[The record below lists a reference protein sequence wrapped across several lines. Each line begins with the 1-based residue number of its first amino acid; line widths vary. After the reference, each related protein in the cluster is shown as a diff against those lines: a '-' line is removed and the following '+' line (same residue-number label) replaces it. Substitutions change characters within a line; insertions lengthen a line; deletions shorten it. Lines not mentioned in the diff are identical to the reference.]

1 MATAQDTQILYI
13 AYFGR
18 PADPSGFLYWT
29 TGPQKALSLNEV
41 ADYFAQDTEYKQ
53 TTKGLT
59 PAQVIN
65 SFYVNLFGRDADQPG
80 LEYWLLRTQPGD
92 EPGKSKVP
100 GEDLID
106 VQDVGYYI
114 ALGALEQAAGAP
126 DRVVLESKLTAADK
140 WTDLCGQDAAANNN
154 YNGEL
159 AATYGVDFLKV
170 VKSPATIPSDAAT
183 KAALDLIPPFGT
195 VGLVRSSASSASE
208 GTSVTFT
215 VTTIPSLAGQNLS
228 YELTGVQSADVVG
241 GKLSGSAVI
250 GATGVAVITV
260 SIATDA
266 LIETGEILGIVFPNQ
281 IIAPEPVGSDSVAL
295 IDETDPNL
303 QVVASSTAITE
314 GNTLTFFITS
324 TNLPAG
330 TIIDY
335 DLSGTG
341 LTSADVNNAPLQGTT
356 VLNASGQSQVAFV
369 ISKDLSTES
378 PETVIFTATAGTTTA
393 SATSVINDTSSTPI
407 PSVQVNP
414 SAASVNEG
422 GTLTF
427 FISTENISAG
437 TLVDYTLSGAN
448 LTSADVNNA
457 PLTGTVTVNALGQAQ
472 VTFNISQDLSIEGP
486 EAVTFTVT
494 IAGLSDTATSV
505 INDTSLPAANYT
517 LTTNQDIV
525 AGGAVAVFTFNGN
538 EDTLGQGDQLSIG
551 QAANAVLKLKVA
563 GQFNFDNFETDGVQT
578 FIIDGNGVLA
588 DGNSSMQMSDVI
600 GITDIEI
607 IQNIQK
613 SVLFE
618 DLQVGQLDVLLKDS
632 LGDYE
637 FNFDDS
643 FVKNK
648 PGNAVT
654 FTLDEIPV
662 DAVDT
667 GVGLILTQGPSR
679 GNAEVETVNIVSQNT
694 SGNDDTNLTNLI
706 SRLVVGPA
714 LQTLNIDGTTSV
726 NIEEDLGV
734 SGNTLITRID
744 ADGLFADLTLAYT
757 TSVQDV
763 QPANKVPDVVV
774 LGAQGDNTLT
784 FASNGP
790 LPADFS
796 VTTFAGDDFVTT
808 TDGDD
813 TLSLGEGNNTADA
826 GNGNNHVTAG
836 DGNNTIT
843 TGTGNDGIILGEGN
857 NTVAAGDGQNTVT
870 VGDGDNSITSGK
882 DADTISAG
890 IGKNFI
896 NAGDGNNVVRAGADA
911 SGNPLPDSEFGS
923 NKVLTGSGNDD
934 IATGDG
940 VDVIASGNGN
950 DLIVSN
956 AGADLVIAG
965 NGNNTVNSGSGADN
979 VAIGNGADTVEL
991 GSENDTLWI
1000 KADNLTSA
1008 DSIDGDGGTAD
1019 TILFT
1024 AGGVVDQ
1031 SDSSGVFNVEQ
1042 FTLNN
1047 LLGLDPA
1054 ALKALLDSIDQHEAI
1069 QARLTEILAGPQAD
1083 YDITL
1088 GTALVEGSNNLVGNV
1103 RRFTIDATEAL
1114 ADVTVDTSEVA
1125 IRGTDR
1131 NFLAVSYFGSSE
1143 GYDERLIVSEAS
1155 LSSRLIAD
1163 FDDRRES
1170 QGDVLELLGN
1180 ATGKTA
1186 ITATIDDLSGIRDV
1200 DVIELNTLSNLGQDF
1215 YIYLDQ
1221 DFINRNA
1228 SASDPLFIRATNG
1241 LPAGSRL
1248 FLDVSAVTSSGL
1260 TRSIVVQKTTNL
1272 TVNVTGDPAIGT
1284 AAAKVQVVDS
1294 GSNLF
1299 FTSNADDLNGTSNG
1313 DLIVAGSANDLSI
1326 ADSLDAGAGFD
1337 TLLIE
1342 FPVTRADI
1350 EFAPLV
1356 DVFDLPARTAPAV
1369 GQANGF
1375 VPSPELVSTTG
1386 WVSLL
1391 GQYPYVGDLP
1401 KMMGGLSGL
1410 DLLGLFKK
1418 QISSAGAPGV
1428 QAGFTFDGL
1437 PILDDFVRQVNNLLT
1452 TPVNVDPTTFPGLY
1466 ITGAPVNGGF
1476 VSASLPDFPQY
1487 GQRGGISIAGLPFPS
1502 FVDVEGA
1509 TLESQLNF
1517 VDVENVE
1524 KYQFNP
1530 PNDNAVRFVGF
1541 NSNEFF
1547 KTPGPS
1553 SQFNGFDQFV
1563 DAQRN
1568 GLDLVSLEI
1577 LQTFDTSRNPN
1588 AGNGNAIIEGF
1599 GAPLNDILF
1608 LDDFSWN
1615 TSTATDAERYWNNV
1629 AEDTYQV
1636 QVLNFKNA
1644 GGNFFAGFQAKPD
1657 FDRYVKGDSLND
1669 FEYGSFFDGDSEK
1682 QRRSGRFTFAEFA
1695 LEVDTGAGNDY
1706 IWRGTFGPSGA
1717 KTATVRAIDA
1727 SGNPAKD
1734 PSGNPIFETGGQEV
1748 GGTLGASYF
1757 AGYLVDTGS
1766 GDDVVTLDAIVY
1778 WQGLDG
1784 IRDYGLFGGY
1794 NFTGDP
1800 SGNIF
1805 EQAGNPF
1812 YDASGNLKVGWSE
1825 PLEIIGGTTAFAD
1838 DVILTRS
1845 GNDFIV
1851 DFGGDNIVYSGIG
1864 NDYVLTGY
1872 GNDFIISDDEDQTL
1886 LGAAASASGGEV
1898 IAGPGAKNDTDNDIV
1913 IADGPVVP
1921 SFLQLRV
1928 SNNPPGI
1935 TNPNPYNLLAQ
1946 ASPGVFGQDYVRDLK
1961 GDNIISTGGNDDTVV
1976 TGLGDDI
1983 ILAGTIGD
1991 LDPSGNGVALYND
2004 SDVINDLGGHNLIVT
2019 LGDDDYI
2026 EDGNGSSV
2034 ILAGFGSDNDVVFAN
2049 GGADF
2054 IEIASGDDYV
2064 DAGTGDDFIASLLG
2078 ASDAELS
2085 LTSGDWNGIST
2096 GDTLLGGTGFDTYLT
2111 AFGGS
2116 QDDIVIA
2123 PRLVLTSNTDGVPTT
2138 VSGRPNPG
2146 SYPASYADAANG
2158 YVDPTPGSLAARGS
2172 VNPIM
2177 DSIEALILFSD
2188 DADIYLTDTVAQ
2200 QARNPVVLDSSGN
2213 VVSQPQITSQVSVF
2227 LNDLDYQ
2234 KNSGVDIV
2242 LDASAFEADSSLRA
2256 FAFNIGASDLQSGIQ
2271 ASAGLIGGSG
2281 VDFLAAGSALQE
2293 GILGGP
2299 NTDVAT
2305 LLDQFRSFLDNQ
2317 ALDNFVGADVSTIL
2331 GNILDAAGTG
2341 IAQFFQST
2349 IFPNYP
2355 DPITSVDDIQ
2365 NVLNIVFDLLKGD
2378 FVEDYITYQ
2387 GNGGG
2392 DFVTLE
2398 PTVLDGN
2405 GLPLV
2410 NENTVE
2416 FVRYET
2422 TRDGANAGVA
2432 AGFDQIFNFNNS
2444 DTFLPYE
2451 NFFADN
2457 KGVLAPTNPV
2467 SEGALTNDNKF
2478 LPAATSITSTIEETN
2493 GLGTITGDKIVLGGN
2508 ADQVGKGVGQLGDIV
2523 SKNGNQLVDLFK
2535 VNAAVNWSS
2544 GRQTNVL
2551 DATGAVIGQFL
2562 SGDEALFV
2570 DYAIQATNDQITNFS
2585 DIVDKINTFGSIVD
2599 SLNQGGLIVVNGG
2612 DKAIFAVYQETDGDF
2627 AKIDQ
2632 SEVSILGL
2640 VQGIDTNSFRLQ
2652 ASDFIIDNSFVTYQT
2667 GTQFNFGG
2675 PLSTTPALPTSGNVW
2690 DGQPVTDPA
2699 KPPFTNSIGVPP
2711 VYTGDTGL

>member
-41 ADYFAQDTEYKQ
+41 ADYFAQDVEYKQ

-80 LEYWLLRTQPGD
+80 LNYWLLRTQPGD

-114 ALGALEQAAGAP
+114 ALGALEQGAGAP

-140 WTDLCGQDAAANNN
+140 WTDLCGKDAAANNN

-159 AATYGVDFLKV
+159 AATYGVEFLKKV
-170 VKSPATIPSDAAT
+170 EAPGDIPTDAAT

-215 VTTIPSLAGQNLS
+215 VTTIPSLAGQNLA
-228 YELTGVQSADVVG
+228 YQLTGVQSADVVG

-295 IDETDPNL
+295 IDTTVPNL

-314 GNTLTFFITS
+314 GGTLTFFITS

-330 TIIDY
+330 TIINY

-356 VLNASGQSQVAFV
+356 VLDGSGQSQVAFV
-369 ISKDLSTES
+369 ISKDLSTEG
-378 PETVIFTATAGTTTA
+378 PESVKFTATAGTTTA

-437 TLVDYTLSGAN
+437 TLVDYTLSGPN
-448 LTSADVNNA
+448 LTTADVNNA

-472 VTFNISQDLSIEGP
+472 VTFNISQDLSIEGS
-486 EAVTFTVT
+486 EAVIFTVT
-494 IAGLSDTATSV
+494 VAGLSDTATSV

-525 AGGAVAVFTFNGN
+525 AGGAVTVFTFNGN

-563 GQFNFDNFETDGVQT
+563 GQFNFDNFETNGVQT

-588 DGNSSMQMSDVI
+588 AGNSSMQMSDVI

-613 SVLFE
+613 FVLFE

-662 DAVDT
+662 DALDT
-667 GVGLILTQGPSR
+667 GVGLILTQGPGR

-714 LQTLNIDGTTSV
+714 LKTLNIDGTTSV

-757 TSVQDV
+757 TSVQDA

-774 LGAQGDNTLT
+774 VGAQGDNTLT

-796 VTTFAGDDFVTT
+796 VTTFAGNDFVTT

-843 TGTGNDGIILGEGN
+843 TGTGNDGIILGDGN
-857 NTVAAGDGQNTVT
+857 NTVAAGDGKNTVT

-911 SGNPLPDSEFGS
+911 SGNPLLDSEFGS

-940 VDVIASGNGN
+940 VDVIASGGGN
-950 DLIVSN
+950 DQIVSN

-979 VAIGNGADTVEL
+979 VAVGNGADTVEL
-991 GSENDTLWI
+991 GTENDTLWI
-1000 KADNLTSA
+1000 KADNLTSG

-1031 SDSSGVFNVEQ
+1031 SDTSGVFNVEQ
-1042 FTLNN
+1042 FTLRN
-1047 LLGLDPA
+1047 LLGLNPA

-1088 GTALVEGSNNLVGNV
+1088 GTALVEGSDNLVGNV

-1186 ITATIDDLSGIRDV
+1186 ITATTDDLSGIRDV

-1215 YIYLDQ
+1215 YITLDQ

-1294 GSNLF
+1294 GTNLF
-1299 FTSNADDLNGTSNG
+1299 FTSNADDINGTSNG
-1313 DLIVAGSANDLSI
+1313 DQIVAGSANDLSI

-1350 EFAPLV
+1350 EFAPL
-1356 DVFDLPARTAPAV
+1356 FDFPVRNAPAATPA
-1369 GQANGF
+1369 QNNGF

-1391 GQYPYVGDLP
+1391 GQYPYVGDLKLP
-1401 KMMGGLSGL
+1401 KMMGGLFGL
-1410 DLLGLFKK
+1410 TS
-1418 QISSAGAPGV
+1418 IAGAPSV
-1428 QAGFTFDGL
+1428 QAGFTFNDL

-1466 ITGAPVNGGF
+1466 ITDAPVNGGF

-1487 GQRGGISIAGLPFPS
+1487 GQRGGLSIAGLPFPS

-1530 PNDNAVRFVGF
+1530 PNDNGVRFVGF

-1547 KTPGPS
+1547 KTPGPT
-1553 SQFNGFDQFV
+1553 SQFNRPSDLV
-1563 DAQRN
+1563 DEQRN

-1615 TSTATDAERYWNNV
+1615 TSTATDAERYWNFV

-1636 QVLNFKNA
+1636 QVANFKNA
-1644 GGNFFAGFQAKPD
+1644 GGKSFFAGFQANPD
-1657 FDRYVKGDSLND
+1657 FSRYVKGDSLND
-1669 FEYGSFFDGDSEK
+1669 FEYGFFFDGDSEK
-1682 QRRSGRFTFAEFA
+1682 QRRSGKFTFAEFA

-1717 KTATVRAIDA
+1717 KFAVVQGIDA
-1727 SGNPAKD
+1727 SGNTVD
-1734 PSGNPIFETGGQEV
+1734 PSGTPITDAGIQEV

-1766 GDDVVTLDAIVY
+1766 GDDVVTLDAIIY
-1778 WQGLDG
+1778 WQGPDG

-1794 NFTGDP
+1794 NFVDVSGNRVNTFDP
-1800 SGNIF
+1800 S
-1805 EQAGNPF
+1805 GNPF
-1812 YDASGNLKVGWSE
+1812 YDASGNLTQGWSE
-1825 PLEIIGGTTAFAD
+1825 SLNPTAFAD

-1845 GNDFIV
+1845 GNDFVV

-1928 SNNPPGI
+1928 SNNPGI
-1935 TNPNPYNLLAQ
+1935 QNPYNLLAQ

-1991 LDPSGNGVALYND
+1991 LDPSGVALYND
-2004 SDVINDLGGHNLIVT
+2004 SDVINDQGGHNLIVT
-2019 LGDDDYI
+2019 LGDNDYI

-2054 IEIASGDDYV
+2054 IEIASGEDYV
-2064 DAGTGDDFIASLLG
+2064 DAGAGDDFIASLLG
-2078 ASDAELS
+2078 ASGPLLS
-2085 LTSGDWNGIST
+2085 LTNGNWNGLST

-2116 QDDIVIA
+2116 QNDIVIA
-2123 PRLVLTSNTDGVPTT
+2123 PRLVESFSQAGVDIGIPTQ
-2138 VSGRPNPG
+2138 VSDVPDPG
-2146 SYPASYADAANG
+2146 SYPASYADANNG
-2158 YVDPTPGSLAARGS
+2158 LGS

-2227 LNDLDYQ
+2227 LNDLNYQ

-2305 LLDQFRSFLDNQ
+2305 LIDQFRSFLDNQ
-2317 ALDNFVGADVSTIL
+2317 ALDNFVGADISTIL
-2331 GNILDAAGTG
+2331 GNLLDAAGTG
-2341 IAQFFQST
+2341 IAQAFQNT

-2365 NVLNIVFDLLKGD
+2365 NILNAVFDLLEGD

-2392 DFVTLE
+2392 DFITLE
-2398 PTVLDGN
+2398 PTVKGPS
-2405 GLPLV
+2405 GQPLIA
-2410 NENTVE
+2410 ENTVE
-2416 FVRYET
+2416 FVRYVT
-2422 TRDGANAGVA
+2422 NSDGAKAGVA
-2432 AGFDQIFNFNNS
+2432 SGYDQVFNFNN
-2444 DTFLPYE
+2444 TGTRLPYDST
-2451 NFFADN
+2451 NTNASQT
-2457 KGVLAPTNPV
+2457 PTTPTQL
-2467 SEGALTNDNKF
+2467 EGALTNFYAFQGTAPTTNSF
-2478 LPAATSITSTIEETN
+2478 VEESN
-2493 GLGTITGDKIVLGGN
+2493 SQGAITGDKIVFGG
-2508 ADQVGKGVGQLGDIV
+2508 GVGQIADII
-2523 SKNGNQLVDLFK
+2523 SKNGNQLIDLFK
-2535 VNAAVNWSS
+2535 TNNAAVDWSK
-2544 GRQTNVL
+2544 GRGTNVING
-2551 DATGAVIGQFL
+2551 GAPGDPLINAVQYQ
-2562 SGDEALFV
+2562 SGDEALFI
-2570 DYAIQATNDQITNFS
+2570 DAAIQVTNGQITNFA
-2585 DIVDKINTFGSIVD
+2585 DILDIINTNGTSVD

-2612 DKAIFAVYQETDGDF
+2612 DKALYALYQEKDGNF
-2627 AKIDQ
+2627 VNIAQ
-2632 SEVSILGL
+2632 NEVSILGI
-2640 VQGIDTNSFRLQ
+2640 VQGISTNSFRLQ
-2652 ASDFIIDNSFVTYQT
+2652 ASDFIIDNSFITY
-2667 GTQFNFGG
+2667 GVAGPFNANVPFAGQNRLDAS
-2675 PLSTTPALPTSGNVW
+2675 PVATPT
-2690 DGQPVTDPA
+2690 
-2699 KPPFTNSIGVPP
+2699 I
-2711 VYTGDTGL
+2711 